1 MKVAALGAA
10 GVIPQAIVEKLTRLI
25 RRVRWLI
32 VLRGVCAIAAT
43 AIGSLLA
50 VMAIDASVTLFSLT
64 TRWALT
70 LSAYGLTA
78 LAAAWF
84 LVRPLAHSFTLT
96 GTARAIEA
104 HHPELQE
111 RISSAVELLT
121 SKDAPELR
129 GSDELIRALVV
140 QAADSARG
148 LQPRREVTLRAAR
161 PYLVVAA
168 LVAAIFA
175 TVFVLWPDKA
185 RFLLTR
191 ATAPFI
197 NLPNLRARDLVVS
210 PGDCVIL
217 EGYPL
222 HVEVEVPRR
231 SARQAFLRWA
241 EPGGEEV
248 ASEMALLYSG
258 GDASPRFAV
267 TCPPATASFR
277 YRVHAGDALSSFY
290 AATVVP
296 KPAVEQLDVRYE
308 FPRYTRKEP
317 VTQAKAEGDIKA
329 LPGTRVTLTAR
340 TNKPMASA
348 QMLINGAV
356 PSDAKGEPLVT
367 TELVR
372 TGEQPAVVCRMTLG
386 AELAGKWTLKLVDEH
401 KFESS
406 TAEHSIEVAP
416 DTPPTVAV
424 IQPVAKQLR
433 LPPNAPLPIAYT
445 IEDDI
450 GLASAELLIEVDGRG
465 RPSKSLA
472 LPKEAKKLTRAVA
485 GETALQLGAMDLRN
499 AKYVTFQLRAT
510 DNCPKEFKGPHHGLS
525 DLYRIELD
533 VKAPSFA
540 VAQLMDQEKKL
551 KETLEKVK
559 RDLKAAKKESEHL
572 KESLPQHP
580 QPREKDQKRIDDMR
594 KDLASADSTA
604 RKVAQEMEGGYFDK
618 LGEKVKELADEHIAK
633 AENLAGQTKLAEE
646 AERRGM
652 LARETDR
659 LIDRSIKMVEEL
671 MKQVEPVSDVVRQAI
686 EMNEMAQREAELA
699 KERLAQEAADA
710 AKAAEANMTP
720 EEWRKA
726 QEALAKEMAEMLKDT
741 PGGVE
746 AALKA
751 DQAAAA
757 EMAKEAR
764 AMAQE
769 QQALAKENDQLAKI
783 QQVDKAL
790 GELAKQQQALAQ
802 DAAAGAASQPQAQ
815 PMGEAAKDI
824 QAGALGEAVKN
835 QAAAEAALN
844 QAAQQMAQGQ
854 QPGAEAGAPKGG
866 EAGQQAAPKGG
877 EPGQQGAPQNA
888 QQVADL
894 AKRQGELREQTQA
907 LAEQRQQLAGE
918 HAQGQMERLRAEQG
932 EVAREAGELA
942 QNVDNVAPQA
952 DGVQNKAAEA
962 AGEAAKALDNNQI
975 GEAAKAAGEAGRQL
989 DQLANR
995 LEAAAAQPL
1004 GGQPQGAPQENPQ
1017 GGEQPQA
1024 GGEAANPQGGEQA
1037 PPGGENAAPKG
1048 GEAAGE
1054 QGGAQEDAKGGEQA
1068 QAGGENAAPK
1078 GAEAGGTP
1086 QGNAKGGEQA
1096 QAGGE
1101 NAAPK
1106 GAEAGGTPQGNAE
1119 GGEQAQASGENQG
1132 QQPGGENPQG
1142 GAQQGNPPAG
1152 DQGATAQLAQQAS
1165 GLAERQQQLAREMQ
1179 GLAAQNPV
1187 AAAAQQ
1193 QAALGERAGDLAQA
1207 AGALQ
1212 QRAQQ
1217 MGAGSQAQS
1226 EAGTAANELG
1236 QAQDQAN
1243 AAAGQL
1249 AEAAGQ
1255 QGQPS
1260 QGQPSEGGAPSPG
1273 APSPGAPSPGAPS
1286 PGTPSPGTPSPGAP
1300 SPGAPSPGAPSP
1312 GAAAPAQQAAAQ
1324 AMSAAA
1330 NALEA
1335 LGQSLGQAAAAAQ
1348 GQPQGAPA
1356 TPAPGTPGQMAQ
1368 AYGSASQAA
1377 ASQSGMAATQAA
1389 GQMSAMAAQ
1398 ANAQAMA
1405 SGGSLMNQP
1414 HPNSRG
1420 NPTQGT
1426 GVQTTDL
1433 SESKLRELGIKLE
1446 DWARLPG
1453 ELRDQILQ
1461 AASDLGPEEY
1471 RPLIKRYF
1479 QEVARRGSA
1488 PKTPKPEAK

>member
-10 GVIPQAIVEKLTRLI
+10 GVIPQPIVDKLRRLI

-43 AIGSLLA
+43 GIGSLLA
-50 VMAIDASVTLFSLT
+50 VMAVDASVTLFSLT
-64 TRWALT
+64 TRWMLT

-84 LVRPLAHSFTLT
+84 LVRPLAHSFTLA

-121 SKDAPELR
+121 SQDAPELR
-129 GSDELIRALVV
+129 GSEQLIHALVL

-161 PYLVVAA
+161 PYLIAAAVVAS
-168 LVAAIFA
+168 VFA

-197 NLPNLRARDLVVS
+197 NLPNLRARDLVVR

-217 EGYPL
+217 EGHPL

-231 SARQAFLRWA
+231 TARKAYLLTA
-241 EPGGEEV
+241 EAGADEA
-248 ASEMALLYSG
+248 ASEMTLLYSG
-258 GDASPRFAV
+258 SEPNPRFAF

-290 AATVVP
+290 TATVVP
-296 KPAVEQLDVRYE
+296 KPAIEQLDVRYE
-308 FPRYTRKEP
+308 FPTYTGREP
-317 VTQAKAEGDIKA
+317 EVQAKADGDIKA
-329 LPGTRVTLTAR
+329 LPGTVVTLTAR

-348 QMLINGAV
+348 QMLINGSVA
-356 PSDAKGEPLVT
+356 SDAKGAP
-367 TELVR
+367 LVR
-372 TGEQPAVVCRMTLG
+372 TEVMRGGEPAVVCRFTLG
-386 AELAGKWTLKLVDEH
+386 PELAGKWALKLVDEH

-406 TAEHSIEVAP
+406 TAEHAIELVA
-416 DTPPTVAV
+416 DTPPRVVV
-424 IQPVAKQLR
+424 IKPEAKQLR
-433 LPPNAPLPIAYT
+433 LPPNAPLPITYT
-445 IEDDI
+445 MDDDI
-450 GLASAELLIEVDGRG
+450 GLAGAEMLIEVDGRG
-465 RPSKSLA
+465 RPSKPLQ
-472 LPKEAKKLTRAVA
+472 LPKEGKKLARAVA

-499 AKYVTFQLRAT
+499 AKYVTFQLRAV
-510 DNCPKEFKGPHHGLS
+510 DNCPKEFKGPHTGLS

-551 KETLEKVK
+551 KESLEKVK
-559 RDLKAAKKESEHL
+559 RDLKAAKKESERL
-572 KESLPQHP
+572 KESLPQ
-580 QPREKDQKRIDDMR
+580 REKVLDKDQERIEAMR
-594 KDLASADSTA
+594 KDLASADASA
-604 RKVAQEMEGGYFDK
+604 RKVAREMEGGYFEK
-618 LGEKVKELADEHIAK
+618 LGEKVKELAEEHIAK

-652 LARETDR
+652 LAREADR
-659 LIDRSIKMVEEL
+659 VIDRSLKVLEEL
-671 MKQVEPVSDVVRQAI
+671 MKQVEPVSDVVRKAI
-686 EMNEMAQREAELA
+686 EMNEMAQQEAALA
-699 KERLAQEAADA
+699 KERLAQEQA
-710 AKAAEANMTP
+710 AAEANMTP
-720 EEWRKA
+720 EEWKKA
-726 QEALAKEMAEMLKDT
+726 QEALAREMAEALKET

-751 DQAAAA
+751 DQAAAEA
-757 EMAKEAR
+757 MAKEAR
-764 AMAQE
+764 EMAREQE
-769 QQALAKENDQLAKI
+769 ALAKENEALGKVQAI
-783 QQVDKAL
+783 DKAL
-790 GELAKQQQALAQ
+790 GELAKKQEALAQ
-802 DAAAGAASQPQAQ
+802 EAAAGAASRPQAA

-824 QAGALGEAVKN
+824 QAGALGEAVKD
-835 QAAAEAALN
+835 QAAAEAGLN
-844 QAAQQMAQGQ
+844 KAAQDMAQGQ
-854 QPGAEAGAPKGG
+854 QPPDAKGG
-866 EAGQQAAPKGG
+866 EA
-877 EPGQQGAPQNA
+877 GAPQNA

-907 LAEQRQQLAGE
+907 LAAQRQEAAAA

-932 EVAREAGELA
+932 EVARQAGELA
-942 QNVDNVAPQA
+942 QNVGNVAPQP
-952 DGVQNKAAEA
+952 DGVENKAAAA

-975 GEAAKAAGEAGRQL
+975 GQAASAANEAGRRL
-989 DQLANR
+989 DQLAER
-995 LEAAAAQPL
+995 LEGAAAQPF
-1004 GGQPQGAPQENPQ
+1004 GNQPQAAPQGNPQ
-1017 GGEQPQA
+1017 GGEQPPA
-1024 GGEAANPQGGEQA
+1024 GGEAANPQGGEQ
-1037 PPGGENAAPKG
+1037 PKGGGENAAPKG

-1054 QGGAQEDAKGGEQA
+1054 QGGASENAKGGEQA
-1068 QAGGENAAPK
+1068 AGENAPGQK
-1078 GAEAGGTP
+1078 GGAEAGATP

-1096 QAGGE
+1096 KGG
-1101 NAAPK
+1101 A
-1106 GAEAGGTPQGNAE
+1106 
-1119 GGEQAQASGENQG
+1119 ENQG
-1132 QQPGGENPQG
+1132 QQPGGQNPQG
-1142 GAQQGNPPAG
+1142 GAQQGNPPAAG
-1152 DQGATAQLAQQAS
+1152 DQGATAHLAQQAA

-1179 GLAAQNPV
+1179 ALAAQNPV

-1193 QAALGERAGDLAQA
+1193 QAALAERAGDLAQA
-1207 AGALQ
+1207 ANALQ
-1212 QRAQQ
+1212 NRAQQ
-1217 MGAGSQAQS
+1217 LGAGSQAQS
-1226 EAGTAANELG
+1226 QAGDAANALG
-1236 QAQDQAN
+1236 QAQEQAN

-1249 AEAAGQ
+1249 AEAAGS

-1260 QGQPSEGGAPSPG
+1260 QGQPSQGGTPSQG
-1273 APSPGAPSPGAPS
+1273 SPSPGAPS
-1286 PGTPSPGTPSPGAP
+1286 PGTPSPGTPSPGTPSQGTPSAGTP
-1300 SPGAPSPGAPSP
+1300 SPGAPSPS
-1312 GAAAPAQQAAAQ
+1312 AAAPAQASAAQ
-1324 AMSAAA
+1324 AMNAAA

-1335 LGQSLGQAAAAAQ
+1335 LGQSLGQAAAAADS
-1348 GQPQGAPA
+1348 QPPNAPG

-1377 ASQSGMAATQAA
+1377 ASQSGMSAAQAA

-1405 SGGSLMNQP
+1405 SGGNPTTSP
-1414 HPNSRG
+1414 THPNSRG

-1479 QEVARRGSA
+1479 QQVARRGSA
-1488 PKTPKPEAK
+1488 PKTPKPEGKQP